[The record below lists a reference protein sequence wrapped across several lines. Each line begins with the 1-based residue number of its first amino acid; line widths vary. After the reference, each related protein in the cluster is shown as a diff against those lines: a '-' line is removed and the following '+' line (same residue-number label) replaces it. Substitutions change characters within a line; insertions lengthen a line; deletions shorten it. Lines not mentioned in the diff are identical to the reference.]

1 MTNHTKRLAELQDL
15 VSGIASAVGLDA
27 KALLGGEIEAL
38 GKRLEDVRASLT
50 TLADVAEAKSKT
62 KTESQNEIIG
72 TRRYLDSVQ
81 KVSGL
86 YLFNTSV

>member
-1 MTNHTKRLAELQDL
+1 M
-15 VSGIASAVGLDA
+15 SGIASAVGLDA